1 MSEKVV
7 QLDRWKESR
16 VAHAQGEANCISCG
30 HEWQAAAP
38 VGTVTLECPSCSRE
52 TGAFRQTFMRGDVYR
67 QCVCGNNLFRI
78 HPDGC
83 YCARCGEW
91 QVF

>member
-1 MSEKVV
+1 MSGKVI
-7 QLDRWKESR
+7 DFKEAR
-16 VAHAQGEANCISCG
+16 AAREPHAQGEAKCVCCK
-30 HEWQAAAP
+30 HTWQAVAP
-38 VGTVTLECPSCSRE
+38 VGTINLECLNCHRE
-52 TGAFRQTFMRGDVYR
+52 TGAFNQTFMRGEMYR
-67 QCVCGNNLFRI
+67 QCVCGNDLFRI